1 MRKNKIKYCCKVLC
15 VATERPMG
23 GREADCVHIATVHTT
38 VNGAMCREEVHYEQK
53 KDGCVSL
60 RTLGKVSHK

>member
-1 MRKNKIKYCCKVLC
+1 MCRYRKTN
-15 VATERPMG
+15 EG

-38 VNGAMCREEVHYEQK
+38 VNGAMCREEVHYEQEI
-53 KDGCVSL
+53 DGCVSL